1 MQDNKKVAINTN
13 FKDKTKITL
22 KFEYI
27 YVSLF
32 LLTFLLV
39 FKEIETPVGAL
50 RAIVITSFL
59 YFILFYREKIYGK
72 QFLVLFA
79 FLFLYSI
86 VAFLY
91 TGFFS
96 IKTLSQIIFL
106 TTSLVFLYNIFI
118 KLGLI
123 KVYRSYIFL
132 SIFISIGILLQH
144 LGYYLGIPFLY
155 DLSYLINGYK
165 VVTEAGV
172 YRAHFIFSEPAIISY
187 MLALA
192 FVMSFYS
199 ILNKNKL
206 LHLYIKKKYAFL
218 IIIAYLSTFSSLG
231 YIVLIL
237 TIFSIIRM
245 RMKSILLFLFFAI
258 LGYIFLINN
267 ANYMYRVDGFLTL
280 FNDEDMSV
288 AKMNMSIW
296 AMYSN
301 MIIAFNNFTEYFP
314 IGVGMANHATSF
326 DQYSYLLNHVT
337 NLRGIILMKEGAGG
351 LMLRITSEV
360 GFIGILSI
368 FYFLVVFK
376 VNKKNNLDLYLL
388 SNAFLIGIIVIL
400 IRHGGLISSMTTF
413 YFLGYYF
420 VGKHKD
426 EGVNLFK
433 KNLT

>member
-267 ANYMYRVDGFLTL
+267 ANYMYRV
-280 FNDEDMSV
+280 V
-288 AKMNMSIW
+288 
-296 AMYSN
+296 
-301 MIIAFNNFTEYFP
+301 
-314 IGVGMANHATSF
+314 
-326 DQYSYLLNHVT
+326 
-337 NLRGIILMKEGAGG
+337 
-351 LMLRITSEV
+351 
-360 GFIGILSI
+360 
-368 FYFLVVFK
+368 
-376 VNKKNNLDLYLL
+376 
-388 SNAFLIGIIVIL
+388 
-400 IRHGGLISSMTTF
+400 
-413 YFLGYYF
+413 
-420 VGKHKD
+420 
-426 EGVNLFK
+426 
-433 KNLT
+433 